1 VNLTLYGA
9 SLTSGERLTLMK
21 SIIKALALLLAV
33 SSAAFAQQ
41 KSQFTIVIDGAESDI
56 TAGEEVKVKLKSG
69 AEVTVLLK
77 PKDIVTFNAA
87 DFSFDH
93 PGNMRVVETKVT
105 DGVIQSVLTTANGTA
120 LLMQSYDSE
129 FETELILNLMFNEL
143 TSDERERKLDVK
155 REPIEKK
162 LASGQIL
169 KGTRGSYKDD
179 SDDVE
184 IDILV
189 FPKANAAGLLFVT
202 VFDKES
208 APEDRSLV
216 DRFWSS
222 LAVR

>member
-1 VNLTLYGA
+1 
-9 SLTSGERLTLMK
+9 MK

-33 SSAAFAQQ
+33 SVPAFAQQ

-120 LLMQSYDSE
+120 LLIQSYDSE
-129 FETELILNLMFNEL
+129 FETDLILNLMFNEL

-222 LAVR
+222 LTVR